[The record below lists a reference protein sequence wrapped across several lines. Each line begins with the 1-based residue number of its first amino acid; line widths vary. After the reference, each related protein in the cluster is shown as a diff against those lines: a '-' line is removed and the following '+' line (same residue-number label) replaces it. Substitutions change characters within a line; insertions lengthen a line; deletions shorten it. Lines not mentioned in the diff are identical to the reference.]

1 MNRQSITICPTRIYL
16 FPAPLNAG
24 SSSSSQASSINV
36 LSKHTRCPNWNEK
49 RTRVPLFQHKMYK
62 LNSWNWSLN
71 QLSKLNPQVDP
82 FLSSSTTWLYACTF
96 IVELLAQHLP
106 TIEFTDYGHTKAKS
120 LILWAQIQIP
130 IPNIYLECGYKGL
143 VFCKNNGWIFGKHG
157 QGCTKMGAN
166 SSAENSPNAPEFICP
181 ICLPSSGF
189 QF

>member
-96 IVELLAQHLP
+96 IVKLLAQHHQ
-106 TIEFTDYGHTKAKS
+106 TIESTDYGHTKAKS
-120 LILWAQIQIP
+120 LIICGPNSNPIIHVGEKPHECNLCDVKFRQKIHLTTHLKSKAHGHGVKMWIHYSFCYNINILIQ
-130 IPNIYLECGYKGL
+130 LQ
-143 VFCKNNGWIFGKHG
+143 HR
-157 QGCTKMGAN
+157 
-166 SSAENSPNAPEFICP
+166 
-181 ICLPSSGF
+181 
-189 QF
+189 